1 MKLPSSHR
9 SREAK
14 NLAIRVQT
22 EDFDVA
28 AETKALV
35 AGNTNIGA
43 VVTFTGLVRDR
54 AGGEAI
60 SAMTLEH
67 YPEMTETMLAK
78 IEAQANARW
87 SLDASL
93 IIHRYGRLEPGAQI
107 VLVITASSHRQAAFE
122 AAEFLMDWLKTKAPF
137 WKQEATTSGEK
148 WVAAKGSDDDATDRW
163 KETSPAN
170 PTKIAVAEG

>member
-1 MKLPSSHR
+1 M
-9 SREAK
+9 
-14 NLAIRVQT
+14 AIRVQT

-43 VVTFTGLVRDR
+43 VVTFTGIVRDM
-54 AGGEAI
+54 AGGETI

-67 YPEMTETMLAK
+67 YPDMTETMLAK
-78 IEAQANARW
+78 IDTQANERW
-87 SLDASL
+87 PLDASL
-93 IIHRYGRLEPGAQI
+93 IIHRYGRLGPGAQI

-137 WKQEATTSGEK
+137 WKQEATIEGEK
-148 WVAAKGSDDDATDRW
+148 WVAAKTSDDDATERW
-163 KETSPAN
+163 SETSPAA
-170 PTKIAVAEG
+170 PAKIAVVKG